1 MIKKIFI
8 YLCSLIILSSCG
20 FSPSFNSSKN
30 NNFNLEIVELSGDR
44 DTYNL
49 IKNNLIRNSNNDA
62 TVKYKI
68 RINTDF
74 NKKSIA
80 KDTTGKT
87 TDYRIEMKINFLIE
101 NVEVSRKLSLYE
113 TFDYK
118 NINDSVELLKYEN
131 SIKQNIANI
140 AVEKLISQLTR
151 LE

>member
-1 MIKKIFI
+1 MIKKNFI
-8 YLCSLIILSSCG
+8 YLCCVIILSSCG
-20 FSPSFNSSKN
+20 FSPIYNSSKN

-62 TVKYKI
+62 TVKYQI
-68 RINTDF
+68 RINTVY

>member
-1 MIKKIFI
+1 MSAYMSVDQLCTVMFI
-8 YLCSLIILSSCG
+8 
-20 FSPSFNSSKN
+20 
-30 NNFNLEIVELSGDR
+30 LEIVELSGDR

-49 IKNNLIRNSNNDA
+49 IKNNLIKNSNNDA